1 MNRGNNN
8 ERMDDDVRQYKP
20 DILRAQDIVPP
31 YDKETHP
38 SQNSPEKSE
47 NANSL
52 AAIPQTSAREGKKQE
67 QPSKNIN
74 PPRQGQAQKR
84 AMASKDV
91 PADAPDAKRQGS
103 KIPKFDLAEE
113 IMAEQRRITGVRRK
127 APGKKIEAPGKEGEV
142 ESRGYTVEQ
151 PPQVL
156 SEQEQIIAE
165 IVARDIQELCRRN
178 T

>member
-1 MNRGNNN
+1 VAIDHSNRQN
-8 ERMDDDVRQYKP
+8 DDDILHRRP
-20 DILRAQDIVPP
+20 DILRLNDII
-31 YDKETHP
+31 P
-38 SQNSPEKSE
+38 SSNKQTKKSRD
-47 NANSL
+47 S
-52 AAIPQTSAREGKKQE
+52 
-67 QPSKNIN
+67 SKNGSSKNTN
-74 PPRQGQAQKR
+74 PPHVVKLQ
-84 AMASKDV
+84 DNT
-91 PADAPDAKRQGS
+91 
-103 KIPKFDLAEE
+103 IPEFDLAEE
-113 IMAEQRRITGVRRK
+113 IMAEQRRITGVKRK